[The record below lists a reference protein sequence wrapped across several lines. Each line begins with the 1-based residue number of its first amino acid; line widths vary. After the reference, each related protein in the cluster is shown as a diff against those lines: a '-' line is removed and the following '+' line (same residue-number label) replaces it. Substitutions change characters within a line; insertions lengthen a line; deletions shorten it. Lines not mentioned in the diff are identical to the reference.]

1 MLNPTPSPNINGKS
15 EMCLK
20 YWTWIGSSNTA
31 DTADVRF
38 RITSST
44 GKEFDSFDDLRV
56 KISQYSVGMWFYKRT
71 DVTVSPNDVINIE
84 ASKRITGSVL
94 AFDDIQL
101 QNQACESPG
110 WCDFENGKP
119 NLF

>member
-1 MLNPTPSPNINGKS
+1 
-15 EMCLK
+15 
-20 YWTWIGSSNTA
+20 
-31 DTADVRF
+31 
-38 RITSST
+38 
-44 GKEFDSFDDLRV
+44 
-56 KISQYSVGMWFYKRT
+56 MWFYKRS

-119 NLF
+119 YLFYAWPQGCIYIGVRVRMTWFLKFSATEVFSPDPHPLVMPDLSTHQLSNL